1 MREPK
6 DYAAEVES
14 VANLPAGHEERFSG
28 YSVVGLPFTSGHIL
42 ALRRF
47 AASSIGPAYTS
58 VWHRTPEGSWTFF
71 QNTAPQQ
78 ACSRYFGSAIE
89 DVIYQDISIEWT
101 APRSFT
107 VRSEGER
114 SLVWSVTV
122 KPTTAT
128 ALMNAAGSL
137 MPPSW
142 WQNPKVLSLMGAA
155 ARLTLRTGKFRLIG
169 HTPNGQTFMANPRR
183 IWAVANSRAVVD
195 GRELGETGALV
206 EQGQLGEFLIPQ
218 RGIFAIVSA
227 FLESFDAERHR
238 AAMTKSEA
246 S

>member
-6 DYAAEVES
+6 DYVAEIES
-14 VANLPAGHEERFSG
+14 AANLPDGREERFSG
-28 YSVVGLPFTSGHIL
+28 YGVVGLPFTSGHIL

-47 AASSIGPAYTS
+47 AASSIGPAYIS
-58 VWHRTPEGSWTFF
+58 VWYRTPEGGWTFF
-71 QNTAPQQ
+71 QNTTPHQ

-101 APRSFT
+101 ASLSFT

-137 MPPSW
+137 MPQTW
-142 WQNPKVLSLMGAA
+142 WQNPKVLSLMGTA
-155 ARLTLRTGKFRLIG
+155 ARLSLGTGKFRLIG
-169 HTPNGQTFMANPRR
+169 HTPNGQTFIANPRR
-183 IWAVANSRAVVD
+183 I
-195 GRELGETGALV
+195 
-206 EQGQLGEFLIPQ
+206 
-218 RGIFAIVSA
+218 
-227 FLESFDAERHR
+227 
-238 AAMTKSEA
+238 
-246 S
+246 